1 MKKTLE
7 IGAMEVFFTLLFEPA
22 AKISI
27 TLALIL
33 RMSFATRKPWNA
45 LKKDFK
51 YKPDVLSSFPLLLQ
65 YHVKQLIFKS
75 CIGLHACKANIQFY
89 FYKT

>member
-45 LKKDFK
+45 LKKRLQIQTRCVIFF
-51 YKPDVLSSFPLLLQ
+51 SFAIAIPRQ
-65 YHVKQLIFKS
+65 AINF
-75 CIGLHACKANIQFY
+75 
-89 FYKT
+89 

>member
-1 MKKTLE
+1 MFYQEFFSIFYVCFLLNALFKKLKLE

-33 RMSFATRKPWNA
+33 RMSFAIRKPWNA

-65 YHVKQLIFKS
+65 YHVKQLIP
-75 CIGLHACKANIQFY
+75 
-89 FYKT
+89 